1 MLAGGVLGVLLG
13 VIIVLGLEWLE
24 SDVVR
29 SNEDVERYIG
39 LPVIGSIPTITTRE
53 GAPGAAPRA
62 RPAFWNRV

>member
-1 MLAGGVLGVLLG
+1 MLAGGVLGALLG
-13 VIIVLGLEWLE
+13 VIILFALEWLE

-53 GAPGAAPRA
+53 PAPGSTARV
-62 RPAFWNRV
+62 RPAFWNRA